1 MKRKTRYPLSQV
13 IPQNSSSTGYTQI
26 TWGTSISIEC
36 NKGVWERMPLY
47 TPGRYTCIIL
57 TVLLYRSNESTSN
70 PYQRPHFHS
79 TKKNKFCLWKYIYI
93 YISFSYT
100 DICGF
105 IHLHACLGNGN
116 EIWWFVFPVIFS
128 QSLQLFGGRRGPLME
143 IQHVGIHNPVSRWNV
158 IQ

>member
-36 NKGVWERMPLY
+36 NKGVWERMPSY

-93 YISFSYT
+93 YIYLFHTPTYVDLFIYMHAWVMEMKFDDLFFLSYFHKVRNYLVAA
-100 DICGF
+100 G
-105 IHLHACLGNGN
+105 A
-116 EIWWFVFPVIFS
+116 P
-128 QSLQLFGGRRGPLME
+128 
-143 IQHVGIHNPVSRWNV
+143 
-158 IQ
+158 